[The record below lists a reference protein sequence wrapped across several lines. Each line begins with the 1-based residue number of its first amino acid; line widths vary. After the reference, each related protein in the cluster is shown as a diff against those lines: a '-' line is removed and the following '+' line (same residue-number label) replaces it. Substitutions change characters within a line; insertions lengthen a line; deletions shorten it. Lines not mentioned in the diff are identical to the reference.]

1 METEFG
7 VSEFERL
14 LRRRDADVDRNIV
27 DRIDKQVPKRLV
39 ADKNASIDDFIL
51 MLSKIVSKVMKKQ
64 KVEFKPDEGIR
75 LTADQAERLDHPYIT
90 FRILD
95 SHPRLEQKP
104 RVRET
109 GLKGIDGQELE
120 IRRHGDIWGQFFTY
134 NIQFDIFAENYQLA
148 TEVMNCFKDVVFTY
162 TAYFTRNGVKDIR
175 FTRRLTDSNLDMYRQ
190 KCSVRSLQYCV
201 EIEHLYTRLNTTIEG
216 IDVV

>member
-7 VSEFERL
+7 ISDFERL

-75 LTADQAERLDHPYIT
+75 LTADQAERLDHPYVT

-95 SHPRLEQKP
+95 SHPRLVHTA
-104 RVRET
+104 RVR
-109 GLKGIDGQELE
+109 
-120 IRRHGDIWGQFFTY
+120 
-134 NIQFDIFAENYQLA
+134 
-148 TEVMNCFKDVVFTY
+148 
-162 TAYFTRNGVKDIR
+162 
-175 FTRRLTDSNLDMYRQ
+175 DSVL
-190 KCSVRSLQYCV
+190 
-201 EIEHLYTRLNTTIEG
+201 
-216 IDVV
+216 